1 MIFSETHLTGSYLI
15 EIEKIEDGR
24 GFFTRTFDKNEF
36 IKMELDSEFV
46 QSSIS
51 QNKKKGTIRGMH
63 YQTKPYEENKIVRC
77 VKGKIFDVIIDL
89 RLNSKTFKEWLS
101 VELSEDNYKMLYIP
115 KGFAHG
121 FQTLENNTEVYY
133 EITEVYNKKSSRGI
147 KWNDP
152 TFNINWPLDISIIS
166 EKDKNFSFFNNA
178 YQE

>member
-1 MIFSETHLTGSYLI
+1 MIFTKTKIFGVYII
-15 EIEKIEDGR
+15 EPEKFEDER

-36 IKMELDSEFV
+36 IKMKLDSEFV

-63 YQTKPYEENKIVRC
+63 YQTKPYEESKIVRC

-133 EITEVYNKKSSRGI
+133 EITEVYDKKSSRGI

-152 TFNINWPLDISIIS
+152 TFNINWPLDISLIS
-166 EKDKNFSFFNNA
+166 EKDNNCGFFNDA
-178 YQE
+178 Y